1 MKLELNQVSFA
12 YRKSEELFCHVN
24 QVFLSG
30 RVYAIIGKSGVG
42 KTTLLSLLGGLAKP
56 TEGKIYFNEKS
67 LDALGL
73 TKYRNYYVGY
83 VYQQYNLLEY
93 YSVYQNIEEAL
104 DICKKEVD
112 KSGERIEGLLESLE
126 ISKELWNKNVK
137 MLSGGEQQRVAI
149 ARALVKDPDIIL
161 ADEPT
166 GNLDDDTSSQI
177 QKVLDK
183 VAHEYQ
189 KCVILVT
196 HSKTLA
202 EKADIILRLKGKD
215 LEEI

>member
-12 YRKSEELFCHVN
+12 YKKSEELFSHVN
-24 QVFLSG
+24 QIFLSG
-30 RVYAIIGKSGVG
+30 KVYAIIGKSGVG
-42 KTTLLSLLGGLAKP
+42 KTTLLSLLGGLIKP
-56 TEGKIYFNEKS
+56 TEGKIYFNDKS
-67 LDALGL
+67 LDDLGL

-112 KSGERIEGLLESLE
+112 KSGERIEKLLQSLE
-126 ISKELWNKNVK
+126 IRKELWNKNVK

-166 GNLDDDTSSQI
+166 GNLDDDTSNQI
-177 QKVLDK
+177 QKILDEI
-183 VAHEYQ
+183 AHKHQ

-196 HSKTLA
+196 HSKVLA
-202 EKADIILRLKGKD
+202 EKADIILRLKEQD
-215 LEEI
+215 LKEI